1 MLANFNKELF
11 TQKLKEFRGSRSQ
24 NDIADELDIKR
35 PTLSL
40 LENGKQ
46 LPTLEIL
53 TKVCLKTDMSIDSF
67 FIKDEQN
74 PVLLMMGQLRES
86 DRPKLGN
93 VMDRIKIREKYIA
106 ISKRCD

>member
-24 NDIADELDIKR
+24 NDVADELNIKR

-53 TKVCLKTDMSIDSF
+53 TKICSKVDMSIDSF
-67 FIKDEQN
+67 FIKEEQN

-86 DRPKLGN
+86 DQPKLNN
-93 VMDRIKIREKYIA
+93 VMERIKIREKYIA
-106 ISKRCD
+106 IGKRCV

>member
-1 MLANFNKELF
+1 MLTNFNKELF
-11 TQKLKEFRGSRSQ
+11 TQKLKEFRGLRSQ
-24 NDIADELDIKR
+24 NDVADELNIKR

-53 TKVCLKTDMSIDSF
+53 TKVSTKTDMPIDNF

-74 PVLLMMGQLRES
+74 PVLLMIGQLRES
-86 DRPKLGN
+86 DRPRLSN
-93 VMDRIKIREKYIA
+93 VMERIKIREKYIA